1 MGGIRRAI
9 AILLFGGILGT
20 GFGIAVGFFIFPY
33 VFPPPAA
40 TEQLT
45 EADRAPAVAAG
56 TPGQTTA
63 PAPAP
68 AASGAPP
75 QAAVPSAPAPS
86 GPVATCTFI
95 HANPSDPI
103 HYGKGK
109 VSVYEKTVFLEPD
122 FEVGPGPAFHVLL
135 VPKANIRKS
144 SDVKDAMFVDLG
156 RLRSF
161 KGSQRYAIPAGVDL
175 KNYQSVIIWCRQF
188 SVLIS
193 PADLMAK

>member
-9 AILLFGGILGT
+9 TIFLLGGILGT

-33 VFPPPAA
+33 IFPPPAA
-40 TEQLT
+40 MEQLT

-56 TPGQTTA
+56 TRGQTTA

-68 AASGAPP
+68 AASGAPV
-75 QAAVPSAPAPS
+75 QAAPS
-86 GPVATCTFI
+86 GPVATGTFI

-156 RLRSF
+156 GLRAF
-161 KGSQRYAIPAGVDL
+161 KGSQRYPVPAGVDL
-175 KNYQSVIIWCRQF
+175 AKYPSVVIWCERF

-193 PADLMAK
+193 PADLRSAR